1 MKLNLKHGNLP
12 NHIAIILDGNG
23 RWAKNRN
30 LSRTE
35 GHKAGVENLEML
47 IDQCKDLNIKYI
59 TLYVFSTENWKR
71 PAFEVNNLML
81 LLNKYLTERLD
92 DLMQKNI
99 RLNVIGDVSK
109 LPKKTMKLIA
119 FVINETKNNSKMVLT
134 LAINYGARNEIL
146 RAVKNLAEDAKNSK
160 LDIDDI
166 DEKLFSKYLYTYD
179 IPDPDLLIRTSGEYR
194 LSNFLLWQCAYTEF
208 WYTDVFW
215 PDFKKSDLYDALESF
230 KKKEKTL
237 WKGRRWELIFQK

>member
-1 MKLNLKHGNLP
+1 LKLNLKHGNLP

-230 KKKEKTL
+230 KKRK
-237 WKGRRWELIFQK
+237 RRFGKVDDGN

>member
-166 DEKLFSKYLYTYD
+166 DEKLFSKYLYTYG

-230 KKKEKTL
+230 KKRK
-237 WKGRRWELIFQK
+237 RRFGKVDDGN

>member
-194 LSNFLLWQCAYTEF
+194 LSNFLLWQCAYTE
-208 WYTDVFW
+208 
-215 PDFKKSDLYDALESF
+215 LESF
-230 KKKEKTL
+230 KKRK
-237 WKGRRWELIFQK
+237 RRFGKVDDGN

>member
-230 KKKEKTL
+230 KKRKDALE
-237 WKGRRWELIFQK
+237 R

>member
-1 MKLNLKHGNLP
+1 MVMG
-12 NHIAIILDGNG
+12 DGT
-23 RWAKNRN
+23 KNRN

-230 KKKEKTL
+230 KKRK
-237 WKGRRWELIFQK
+237 RRFGKVDDGN

>member
-1 MKLNLKHGNLP
+1 
-12 NHIAIILDGNG
+12 
-23 RWAKNRN
+23 
-30 LSRTE
+30 
-35 GHKAGVENLEML
+35 
-47 IDQCKDLNIKYI
+47 
-59 TLYVFSTENWKR
+59 
-71 PAFEVNNLML
+71 
-81 LLNKYLTERLD
+81 
-92 DLMQKNI
+92 
-99 RLNVIGDVSK
+99 
-109 LPKKTMKLIA
+109 MKLIA

-230 KKKEKTL
+230 KKGKDALE
-237 WKGRRWELIFQK
+237 R

>member
-1 MKLNLKHGNLP
+1 
-12 NHIAIILDGNG
+12 
-23 RWAKNRN
+23 
-30 LSRTE
+30 
-35 GHKAGVENLEML
+35 
-47 IDQCKDLNIKYI
+47 
-59 TLYVFSTENWKR
+59 
-71 PAFEVNNLML
+71 
-81 LLNKYLTERLD
+81 
-92 DLMQKNI
+92 
-99 RLNVIGDVSK
+99 
-109 LPKKTMKLIA
+109 MKLIA

-230 KKKEKTL
+230 KKRK
-237 WKGRRWELIFQK
+237 RRFGKVDDGN

>member
-109 LPKKTMKLIA
+109 LPKKTMKFIA

-230 KKKEKTL
+230 KKRK
-237 WKGRRWELIFQK
+237 RRFGKVDDGN

>member
-1 MKLNLKHGNLP
+1 MNLKQGNLP

-47 IDQCKDLNIKYI
+47 LEQCKNLNIKYI

-81 LLNKYLTERLD
+81 LLNKYLTEKLD
-92 DLMQKNI
+92 YLMQKNI

-109 LPKKTMKLIA
+109 LPNRTRKLLA
-119 FVINETKNNSKMVLT
+119 FVIDETKNNSKMVLT
-134 LAINYGARNEIL
+134 LAINYGARSEIL
-146 RAVKNLAEDAKNSK
+146 NAVKNLVKDTKNLK
-160 LDIDDI
+160 LAIEDI
-166 DEKLFSKYLYTYD
+166 DEKLFSKYLYTHD

-230 KKKEKTL
+230 KKRK
-237 WKGRRWELIFQK
+237 RRFGKVDNGN